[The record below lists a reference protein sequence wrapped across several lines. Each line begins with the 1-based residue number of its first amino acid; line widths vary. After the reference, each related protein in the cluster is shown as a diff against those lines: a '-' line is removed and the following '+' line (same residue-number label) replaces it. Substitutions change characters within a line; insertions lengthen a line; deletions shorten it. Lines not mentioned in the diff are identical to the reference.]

1 MLLLRLCRSFTT
13 GCWGK
18 EGGERWGQAAGTGAQ
33 PPPYRAQGP
42 HLGGAGQEL
51 LLLPG
56 RCHRGDEAQR
66 GHVLPFLLE
75 KKRKVI
81 NSTTKGRL
89 LPCLRAFQ
97 HCLLHLG
104 EKSRLLSG
112 PRGNS
117 LISALPLFPACRAE
131 PRLFP
136 SASSL
141 CPLGPLLLPLPATA
155 STQLSVWLALHAIR
169 ILMQLVPLG
178 GYQSSSLGSLAKQP
192 PLLLPFHTLHSLS
205 SWHSGPHIFSFFG
218 IFAHSLFL
226 ENKHLAHSRC
236 SINIWRMNEL
246 DWVGGWREN

>member
-1 MLLLRLCRSFTT
+1 MTSPKSLGSKWQSWNLHPGRSLHTQCGHNPPHWLCWSPGFHPLHFPTSEGVTWYRSTCCYC
-13 GCWGK
+13 GCAGASPRAVGEK
-18 EGGERWGQAAGTGAQ
+18 RAEKGGGQAAGTGAQ

-66 GHVLPFLLE
+66 GHVLPFFLE

-81 NSTTKGRL
+81 NSTTKGHL
-89 LPCLRAFQ
+89 LPCLRAVQ
-97 HCLLHLG
+97 HCLLPLG

-117 LISALPLFPACRAE
+117 LTSALPLSPACRAE
-131 PRLFP
+131 PRLFL

-155 STQLSVWLALHAIR
+155 STQLSVWLAPSCHSDIDAISAPR
-169 ILMQLVPLG
+169 RVPV
-178 GYQSSSLGSLAKQP
+178 
-192 PLLLPFHTLHSLS
+192 LLPRLP
-205 SWHSGPHIFSFFG
+205 G
-218 IFAHSLFL
+218 
-226 ENKHLAHSRC
+226 
-236 SINIWRMNEL
+236 
-246 DWVGGWREN
+246 